1 MDITL
6 KVTPEKLEQQA
17 SVVERQAR
25 DLENEFNRMQDEVA
39 RTTGYWVGI
48 AGDKARKEFDAQKDD
63 MATILKRFRE
73 HPTDLLKMAGIYKEA
88 ENTNEESNKSLNTDI
103 VV

>member
-1 MDITL
+1 MEITL

-17 SVVERQAR
+17 AVVTNQAKA
-25 DLENEFNRMQDEVA
+25 LENEFNALQDRVA
-39 RTTGYWVGI
+39 RTTGYWLGI
-48 AGDKARKEFDAQKDD
+48 AGDKARKEFDAQKED

-73 HPTDLLKMAGIYKEA
+73 HPTDLMAMAGIYKEA
-88 ENTNEESNKSLNTDI
+88 ENTNEEVNKSLDADG